1 MAEQE
6 KREREQQNLIK
17 KAKPTPD
24 KIDPY
29 ATAPPQSP
37 PRPKGGSATIGFS
50 AAAKRKR
57 ILRRSLIL
65 RLGNSKSEPEIE
77 LSKPRD
83 FQHVSHLEGE
93 SVNNSIF
100 SVLELLC
107 NPANDANSSPNNSN
121 TNLSPTSTPFLS
133 ASTSNV
139 RFGSLSSL
147 PPPPDP
153 PTSPPASSRKSPKG
167 KTSSTRTKRQ
177 KRPKRKKAVT
187 QGARELPP
195 LDLYQTA
202 NGKNDPKKEDQKE
215 ATQAASTTSSEVV
228 KVNEVE
234 DSNPQQGQLPSATGE
249 EVESTKK
256 EDEVNSADTT
266 STTTAL
272 ADSEVT
278 PKKEERPQLGR
289 IASLRSFWEQIP
301 QSPEKPPEPK
311 LDGSGGAAKVE
322 EVAVVPPMVKDAISK
337 IEEKEKLRVPT
348 PRGTSRSP
356 SAARMLTPRSM
367 SCYTPAPPVNKMADF
382 CDRLG
387 LPELISIFEAEDVS
401 YADLFLLTEEDFTDL
416 GIKMGPRKRIL
427 NAVRE
432 IKTSAI
438 L

>member
-107 NPANDANSSPNNSN
+107 NPANDSNSSSPNNNSN
-121 TNLSPTSTPFLS
+121 SNLSPTSTPFLS
-133 ASTSNV
+133 ASMSNV

-167 KTSSTRTKRQ
+167 KTSSPRTKRQ
-177 KRPKRKKAVT
+177 KRPKRKKSVT

-215 ATQAASTTSSEVV
+215 EAKQEASTTSSEEV

-234 DSNPQQGQLPSATGE
+234 DSTPQPPPQQSQQPSTSGE
-249 EVESTKK
+249 EVEVESSS
-256 EDEVNSADTT
+256 SADATTTTT
-266 STTTAL
+266 STTPAL
-272 ADSEVT
+272 ADGEVT
-278 PKKEERPQLGR
+278 PRKEERPQLGR

-301 QSPEKPPEPK
+301 TQSPEKPPEPK
-311 LDGSGGAAKVE
+311 LDGSGGVPKVE
-322 EVAVVPPMVKDAISK
+322 DVAVVPPLVKDAISK
-337 IEEKEKLRVPT
+337 IEEKEKLRVVPS
-348 PRGTSRSP
+348 PRGAGGTPRSP
-356 SAARMLTPRSM
+356 SAGARTLTPRSI
-367 SCYTPAPPVNKMADF
+367 
-382 CDRLG
+382 DRK
-387 LPELISIFEAEDVS
+387 S
-401 YADLFLLTEEDFTDL
+401 T
-416 GIKMGPRKRIL
+416 RL
-427 NAVRE
+427 NSSH
-432 IKTSAI
+432 T
-438 L
+438 